1 MLVPSNSSLNIP
13 GSRSIHLVQ
22 ANHSLFSI
30 FGTPPAT
37 RGALL
42 LSTNHIIT
50 QNANSQCPS
59 ESAQNHACLRI
70 CPNSCN
76 STAEPGTWPSGRP
89 LSLPGR
95 AGDVHFA
102 LSRLDFVHVAKLLQI
117 LKPRQAQ
124 LFPQEALACCVLH
137 CHVPFRGLGQLAIC
151 TVA

>member
-22 ANHSLFSI
+22 ANHSFFSI

-70 CPNSCN
+70 FPNSCN